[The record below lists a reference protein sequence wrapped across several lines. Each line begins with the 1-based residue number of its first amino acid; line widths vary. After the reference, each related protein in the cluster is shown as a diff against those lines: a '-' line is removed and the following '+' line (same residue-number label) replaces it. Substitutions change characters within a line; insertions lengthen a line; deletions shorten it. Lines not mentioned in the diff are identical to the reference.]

1 MMTLSE
7 TYYLYLLLASNVLVL
22 AGGLVAIIRFRQL
35 CKEQAS
41 LWNSPPTGAGL
52 ADVDEKSDELRRQQ
66 LTVNLQLDK
75 QIQCLRRE
83 LRALS
88 NRGNEAN
95 VPERSLPV
103 DNAVRM
109 ARNGASIDDLT
120 RSCGLNIG
128 EAQLIKKMHGAATK
142 HN

>member
-22 AGGLVAIIRFRQL
+22 AGGLVAITRFREL

-41 LWNSPPTGAGL
+41 LWSSPTGAVL
-52 ADVDEKSDELRRQQ
+52 ADVDEKSDELQRQQ
-66 LTVNLQLDK
+66 LTVNLQLEK

-128 EAQLIKKMHGAATK
+128 EAQLIKKMHGECR
-142 HN
+142 